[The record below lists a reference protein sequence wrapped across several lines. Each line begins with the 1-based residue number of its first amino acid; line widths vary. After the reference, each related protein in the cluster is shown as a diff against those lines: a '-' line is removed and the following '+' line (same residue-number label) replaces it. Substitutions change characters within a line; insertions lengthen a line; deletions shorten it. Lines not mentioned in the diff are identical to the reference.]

1 LRELYES
8 RAGACEARLG
18 EHESRA
24 GLDALEEERRV
35 HRTLLDAQRAALAR
49 LRADRAAPV
58 ESLQEIEHELD
69 LESSRLGAST
79 V

>member
-1 LRELYES
+1 V
-8 RAGACEARLG
+8 
-18 EHESRA
+18 
-24 GLDALEEERRV
+24 DALEEERRV
-35 HRTLLDAQRAALAR
+35 HRTLLDALRGALAR

-58 ESLQEIEHELD
+58 ESLQEIEHEID